1 MRLKRVK
8 LFGFKTFADRTEFD
22 VDGDLIAVVGP
33 NGCGKS
39 NLVDA
44 ILWGLG
50 EGNARQL
57 RAQSGVDVIFNGS
70 SRRKPLGFAEVSLLF
85 DNEDGSLPVDA
96 SEVAISRRLTRSGE
110 SEYSINRRTCRLR
123 DVVELLA
130 DSGLGRS
137 GYSIV
142 GQKEIDQAL
151 AASADDRRAW
161 VDEAAGVQRYRM
173 RKAEAVR
180 RLAGARQSLERIRD
194 ILTEIETQ
202 REPLREEAETAK
214 RYKAILGSL
223 REVES
228 NLLITEVA
236 RAVEEIARHQKAVE
250 EAMEMA
256 AKESSLADE
265 LEVQARLT
273 ADQLSALESDMDA
286 VRARQQAALT
296 ALERA
301 EGAIRLAEQKL
312 SSLREAEKNL
322 GEEGGATQ
330 ERLAEAEAE
339 LVLFQEEFEREK
351 ENLERVRAECSGAGE
366 DARGLARQIESIDGE
381 LAAAREAQ
389 QAALRAEAEAQHRKS
404 RIRDAKRELEG
415 IQQTLP
421 DLRAAVQEAQK
432 ADDEA
437 SEAIAAIEKEIA
449 SCREHVRAIESE
461 EEQSAQSVRRWLA
474 EKAAL
479 EGRRRGIEATI
490 EAHEG
495 LNQGVRA
502 VLEAVERGVLT
513 GEYTPVGDA
522 IEVGRDLALAI
533 ETALG
538 GAVNDLIVDDE
549 ADAKRAIDWLK
560 QHRLGRA
567 TFQPIPLMRPFAP
580 SADLQRVLNERGV
593 VGRASDLVQCAG
605 RHRPVIDSLL
615 GRVVVVRDL
624 DAALKLARTSG
635 WSRLVT
641 IDGEVVHSS
650 GAVTGGVSSKTGY
663 GLVQRRADLAELGRE
678 IDALERSLAQAER
691 ASADR
696 MKRRE
701 KYQDRITAL
710 RSEAAAKS
718 KEAAQTRSWLQSL
731 NDELQTTVR
740 AGKKLEEEIAKLRE
754 AESPKFSVPDIEA
767 LEQGRDALLRQL
779 AARTADAEQAEARLR
794 EAEERLAQATQR
806 LQQAERRLAQAKDAE
821 QTRQKRLVNLGPE
834 RDRAKSDIERAE
846 ADRERAAKDRQA
858 AEAQLA
864 EWLEQKRILLEESF
878 RLSEQAKDA
887 RRNALGSG
895 DRAHQAELNRAR
907 ADARRATALQR
918 LIEEY
923 GLSEE
928 DAVERAPRIELPPDA
943 AALTARFR
951 RELKAL
957 GDVNLGAIEA
967 YERLNERH
975 EELNAQYDDVQRSIE
990 EVETSVREL
999 DQMTRER
1006 FRTTFEAVRDAF
1018 EETFKSLFP
1027 GGEGQLALT
1036 QPDDLLES
1044 GIEID
1049 VTLPGKKK
1057 QRLELL
1063 SGGERSLCATA
1074 FLFALL
1080 KVKPSPLV
1088 VLDEVDAPLDG
1099 RNVERFLELLAQFRG
1114 STQFIVITHNPTTI
1128 EAAPVWLGVTM
1139 QEPGVST
1146 LVPAKLG
1153 AAPIVEGVL
1162 TGSVPNP

>member
-1 MRLKRVK
+1 MK
-8 LFGFKTFADRTEFD
+8 LFGFKTFADRSEFD

-85 DNEDGSLPVDA
+85 DNEDGSLPIDA
-96 SEVAISRRLTRSGE
+96 SEVSISRRLTRSGD
-110 SEYSINRRTCRLR
+110 SEYAINRRPCRLR

-180 RLAGARQSLERIRD
+180 RLAGARQSLDRIRD
-194 ILTEIETQ
+194 ILREIETQ

-214 RYKAILGSL
+214 RYKAVLASL

-228 NLLITEVA
+228 NLLLVEVA
-236 RAVEEIARHQKAVE
+236 KAVDEVARHQKAVE
-250 EAMEMA
+250 EATEMA

-273 ADQLSALESDMDA
+273 ADQLSALESEMDA
-286 VRARQQAALT
+286 ARARQQAALT
-296 ALERA
+296 AVERA
-301 EGAIRLAEQKL
+301 EGAIRLARQRL
-312 SSLREAEKNL
+312 AALDEAERSL
-322 GEEGGATQ
+322 GEEGDASQ
-330 ERLAEAEAE
+330 ERLTEAEAE
-339 LVLFQEEFEREK
+339 RVLFQEEFEREK
-351 ENLERVRAECSGAGE
+351 ENLERVRAECSGAGD
-366 DARGLARQIESIDGE
+366 DARGLASQIEAIDKE
-381 LAAAREAQ
+381 LSAARESQ
-389 QAALRAEAEAQHRKS
+389 QAALRAEAEAEHRKS
-404 RIRDAKRELEG
+404 RIREAKRELEG
-415 IQQTLP
+415 IEQTLP
-421 DLRAAVQEAQK
+421 DLLSALAEAQK

-437 SEAIAAIEKEIA
+437 AESVAKVERDIDA
-449 SCREHVRAIESE
+449 CREHLRAIEAE
-461 EEQSAQSVRRWLA
+461 EEDSAQSVRRWLA

-479 EGRRRGIEATI
+479 DGRRRGIEATI

-495 LNQGVRA
+495 LNQGARA
-502 VLEAVERGVLT
+502 VLEAVDRGALE
-513 GEYTPVGDA
+513 GNYTPVGDA

-549 ADAKRAIDWLK
+549 SDAKRAIGWLK

-567 TFQPIPLMRPFAP
+567 TFQPIPLMRPLAP
-580 SADLQRVLNERGV
+580 SLDLQRALSERGV
-593 VGRASDLVQCAG
+593 VGRASELVQCAG

-615 GRVVVVRDL
+615 GRVVVMEDL
-624 DAALKLARTSG
+624 DSALRLARTSG

-641 IDGEVVHSS
+641 VDGEVVHSS
-650 GAVTGGVSSKTGY
+650 GAVTGGVAAKAGY

-678 IDALERSLAQAER
+678 VDALERKLAQAER

-696 MKRRE
+696 MERRS
-701 KYQDRITAL
+701 KLQDRITEL
-710 RSEAAAKS
+710 RGQLSERSGEAA
-718 KEAAQTRSWLQSL
+718 ETRSWLQNL
-731 NDELQTTVR
+731 AEELQTTER
-740 AGKKLEEEIAKLRE
+740 AKKKLEAEIAKLLVL
-754 AESPKFSVPDIEA
+754 APPKISVPDIEA

-806 LQQAERRLAQAKDAE
+806 LQQAERRLTMAKDAE
-821 QTRQKRLVNLGPE
+821 RTRQKRLGNLGPE
-834 RDRAKSDIERAE
+834 RERAKADIERAE
-846 ADRERAAKDRQA
+846 ADRAKAVQARQQ
-858 AEAQLA
+858 AETQLA
-864 EWLEQKRILLEESF
+864 DCLEQKRVLLEESF

-907 ADARRATALQR
+907 ADARRANALQR
-918 LIEEY
+918 LMEEY
-923 GLSEE
+923 GLCEE
-928 DAVERAPRIELPPDA
+928 DAVEVAPKIELPPDA
-943 AALTARFR
+943 ATLTSRLR
-951 RELKAL
+951 RDLKSL

-967 YERLNERH
+967 FERLNQRH
-975 EELNAQYDDVQRSIE
+975 EELNAQHDDVQRGID
-990 EVETSVREL
+990 EVETTVREL
-999 DQMTRER
+999 DQMTKDR
-1006 FRTTFEAVRDAF
+1006 FRKTFEAVQEAF
-1018 EETFKSLFP
+1018 AETFRSLFP
-1027 GGEGQLALT
+1027 GGEGQLALSA
-1036 QPDDLLES
+1036 PDDLLES

-1099 RNVERFLELLAQFRG
+1099 RNVERFLELLRQFRG
-1114 STQFIVITHNPTTI
+1114 RTQFIVITHNPTTI

-1146 LVPAKLG
+1146 LVPARLG
-1153 AAPIVEGVL
+1153 AGPIVAGVL
-1162 TGSVPNP
+1162 AGSGTAP